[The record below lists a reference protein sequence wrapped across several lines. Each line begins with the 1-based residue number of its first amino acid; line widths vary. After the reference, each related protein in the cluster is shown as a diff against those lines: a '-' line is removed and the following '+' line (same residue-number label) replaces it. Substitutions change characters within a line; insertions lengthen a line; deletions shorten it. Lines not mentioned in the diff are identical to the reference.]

1 MKNQTGRK
9 SRASNNS
16 FGLMD
21 LHNYSLAKRAGIKN
35 NFELLP
41 ARLLSIKGFAKPEI
55 LYWPAF
61 QRRGNPTESN

>member
-1 MKNQTGRK
+1 
-9 SRASNNS
+9 
-16 FGLMD
+16 MD